1 MFYVCFMF
9 YVLCLYF
16 EEQNYVFF
24 SPKNLITNFIAFLYI
39 FMNKDPLQGHSTK
52 SVERL
57 KWRQV
62 AWKGGDGFS
71 QKLFCFRENSALRL
85 RWKNVDKTK
94 YTSCWALAYICMF
107 IYSELF
113 QQKERFSHRG
123 IVPIWYT
130 EWKPVFFFSKTC
142 YLTIWIH

>member
-1 MFYVCFMF
+1 MYVLCSMFYVYILRNRIM
-9 YVLCLYF
+9 YF
-16 EEQNYVFF
+16 SLLKTSSQTLLHSYTY
-24 SPKNLITNFIAFLYI
+24 LL

-62 AWKGGDGFS
+62 AWKWRGGGL
-71 QKLFCFRENSALRL
+71 QKLFCFRENSPLRL

-130 EWKPVFFFSKTC
+130 EWKPVFFLKTC